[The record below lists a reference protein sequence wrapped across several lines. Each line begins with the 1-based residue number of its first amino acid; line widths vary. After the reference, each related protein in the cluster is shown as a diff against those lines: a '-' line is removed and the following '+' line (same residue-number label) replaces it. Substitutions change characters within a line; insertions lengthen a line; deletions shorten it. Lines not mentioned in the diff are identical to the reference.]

1 LGSGQSLKFLHE
13 AVADSPELN
22 SLAGFLRGRPS
33 ASESRAAGR
42 AFRTKVPRKSLG
54 EWAAGPDRPDPVAL
68 LEMQNAQRLASL
80 VPLRMG
86 RMAASP
92 FAFLRGAAAVMASD
106 LSQLPH
112 SGIDVMACGDMH
124 LLNFGLFASA
134 ERNLI
139 FAINDFDEAHPGPWE
154 WDLRRLVASAAVAA
168 RFMGGD
174 RHNAR
179 DAAERAAQS
188 YVSKIGDYA
197 SMSPLR
203 IWYDRIDEAA
213 ILRAVP
219 AEIEPMIRRM
229 MAKAHG
235 RGHQRSLERLTER
248 QDGARRLI
256 EDRPIIVRETHTVD
270 GIPVPVALDELLR
283 GYIASLPKDRAYLLS
298 RYRIVD
304 IVRKIVGVGSVGTSC
319 WVVYLEGSGKDDPL
333 FLQLK
338 EAVPSVLAGYVK
350 TDQNWENQGHRV
362 VVGQRFTQGSPDI
375 FLGWGRST
383 GPRSR
388 DFYVRQLAD
397 MKGSFGLVENDRA
410 GLGWLGL
417 YVELCGRALAL
428 AHAKSGQAAL
438 ISGYCGSSNAVPD
451 ALGSFAIRYAD
462 QTVADHDRLL
472 TAIRSG
478 AVSATMGV

>member
-1 LGSGQSLKFLHE
+1 MTTNFLHE
-13 AVADSPELN
+13 AVADTPELAA
-22 SLAGFLRGRPS
+22 LAGFLRGRPPE
-33 ASESRAAGR
+33 AASRAAGR
-42 AFRTKVPRKSLG
+42 ALRARAPRKALAD
-54 EWAAGPDRPDPVAL
+54 WTPGPDRPDPVAL
-68 LEMQNAQRLASL
+68 LGAQNAQRVSSL

-92 FAFLRGAAAVMASD
+92 FAFLRGAAVVMASD
-106 LSQLPH
+106 LSRLPR

-154 WDLRRLVASAAVAA
+154 WDLRRLAASAAVAA
-168 RFMGGD
+168 RFMGGT
-174 RHNAR
+174 RQHGR
-179 DAAERAAQS
+179 DAAEAAVRS
-188 YVSKIGDYA
+188 YVRKMQDYTD
-197 SMSPLR
+197 MSPLR

-219 AEIEPMIRRM
+219 KAVEPKIRRM
-229 MAKAHG
+229 MSKAYG

-248 QDGARRLI
+248 QDGVRRLI

-270 GIPVPVALDELLR
+270 GIPVPVALDGLLR
-283 GYIASLPKDRAYLLS
+283 GYLASLPKDRAFLLS

-319 WVVYLEGSGKDDPL
+319 WVVYLEGSSEDDPL

-338 EAVPSVLAGYVK
+338 EAGPSVLAEFVS
-350 TDQNWENQGHRV
+350 TERHWQNEGHRV
-362 VVGQRFTQGSPDI
+362 VVGQRFIQGSPDI
-375 FLGWGRST
+375 FLGWGSNT
-383 GPRSR
+383 GGRSR

-397 MKGSFGLVENDRA
+397 MKGSFDLAENDRA
-410 GLGWLGL
+410 GLVALGP
-417 YVELCGRALAL
+417 YAELCGWALAL

-438 ISGYCGSSNAVPD
+438 IAGYCGESDAVPE
-451 ALGSFAIRYAD
+451 ALGSFAISYANQTEAD
-462 QTVADHDRLL
+462 HEKLVAAIQSGTVA
-472 TAIRSG
+472 
-478 AVSATMGV
+478 ATLGI

>member
-1 LGSGQSLKFLHE
+1 
-13 AVADSPELN
+13 
-22 SLAGFLRGRPS
+22 LR
-33 ASESRAAGR
+33 A
-42 AFRTKVPRKSLG
+42 KVPRKSLAD
-54 EWAAGPDRPDPVAL
+54 WAPGPDRQDPVAL
-68 LEMQNAQRLASL
+68 LEEQNALRVASL

-86 RMAASP
+86 RMASSP
-92 FAFLRGAAAVMASD
+92 FAFLRGAAVVMASD
-106 LSQLPH
+106 LSRLPR

-154 WDLRRLVASAAVAA
+154 WDLRRLAASVAVAA

-174 RHNAR
+174 PHDAR
-179 DAAERAAQS
+179 DAAERAVRS
-188 YVSKIGDYA
+188 YIRKVRDYA
-197 SMSPLR
+197 EMSPLR

-219 AEIEPMIRRM
+219 KEIEPKVRRM

-270 GIPVPVALDELLR
+270 GIPVPVALDELLG

-319 WVVYLEGSGKDDPL
+319 WVVYLEGRDEDDPL

-338 EAVPSVLAGYVK
+338 EAVPSVLAAYVS
-350 TDQNWENQGHRV
+350 TDRDWENEGHRV
-362 VVGQRFTQGSPDI
+362 VIGQRFIQGSPDI
-375 FLGWGRST
+375 FLGWGRSAGT
-383 GPRSR
+383 RSR

-397 MKGSFGLVENDRA
+397 MKGSFELAENDRA
-410 GLGWLGL
+410 GLSGLGP
-417 YVELCGRALAL
+417 YAELCGWSLAL
-428 AHAKSGQAAL
+428 AHAKTGQAAL
-438 ISGYCGSSNAVPD
+438 IAGYCGNSDAVPD
-451 ALGSFAIRYAD
+451 ALGNFALRYAG
-462 QTVADHDRLL
+462 QTDADHDRLL

-478 AVSATMGV
+478 SVSATMGL

>member
-1 LGSGQSLKFLHE
+1 MTTNFLHE
-13 AVADSPELN
+13 AVADTPELD
-22 SLAGFLRGRPS
+22 SLAGFLQGRPP
-33 ASESRAAGR
+33 ASEGRAAGR
-42 AFRTKVPRKSLG
+42 ALRSRVPRKSLAD
-54 EWAAGPDRPDPVAL
+54 WTPGPDRPDPVAL
-68 LEMQNAQRLASL
+68 LAQQNAQRVASL

-92 FAFLRGAAAVMASD
+92 FAFLRGAAVVMASD
-106 LSQLPH
+106 LSRLPR

-139 FAINDFDEAHPGPWE
+139 FAINDFDEVHPGPWE

-174 RHNAR
+174 RHDAR
-179 DAAERAAQS
+179 EAAEVAARS
-188 YVSKIGDYA
+188 YIRKIRTYA
-197 SMSPLR
+197 MMSPLR
-203 IWYDRIDEAA
+203 IWYDRIDAAA

-219 AEIEPMIRRM
+219 KEIKPKVRRW

-235 RGHQRSLERLTER
+235 RGHQRSFERLTE
-248 QDGARRLI
+248 QENGTRRLV
-256 EDRPIIVRETHTVD
+256 EDRPIIVHETHTVD

-283 GYIASLPKDRAYLLS
+283 GYIASLQKDRAYLLS

-319 WVVYLEGSGKDDPL
+319 WVVYLEGSGEDDPL

-338 EAVPSVLAGYVK
+338 EAGPSVLAGFVP
-350 TDQNWENQGHRV
+350 TDRRWDNEGRRV
-362 VVGQRFTQGSPDI
+362 VVGQRFIQGSPDI
-375 FLGWGRST
+375 FLGWGRSS
-383 GPRSR
+383 GPRPR

-397 MKGSFGLVENDRA
+397 MKGSFDLVENDRA
-410 GLGWLGL
+410 GLGGLGRYL
-417 YVELCGRALAL
+417 EVCGWALAL

-438 ISGYCGSSNAVPD
+438 IAGYCGRSDAVPD
-451 ALGSFAIRYAD
+451 ALGSFAIRYAE
-462 QTVADHDRLL
+462 QTEADHDRLL
-472 TAIRSG
+472 NAIRQG
-478 AVSATMGV
+478 RVAATEGI